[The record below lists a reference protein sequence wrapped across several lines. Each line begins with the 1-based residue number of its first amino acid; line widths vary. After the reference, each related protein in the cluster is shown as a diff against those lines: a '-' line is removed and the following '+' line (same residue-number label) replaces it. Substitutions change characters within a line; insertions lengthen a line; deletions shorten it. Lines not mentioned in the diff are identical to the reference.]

1 MIKTFVIDGVGIFLA
16 EAQEEGDHV
25 ILSKPLMAVPNQNG
39 QFGLGLHPLFEKRI
53 KVHKNKIA
61 IESELKDNMRDSYT
75 KFWIEKETG
84 IITSTNMTVD
94 QAKSGIIR

>member
-16 EAQEEGDHV
+16 EAQEEGDHL

-53 KVHKNKIA
+53 KVHKDKIA
-61 IESELKDNMRDSYT
+61 IESELKENMKDSYT

-84 IITSTNMTVD
+84 IITPNGVD
-94 QAKSGIIR
+94 LSKNGIVR